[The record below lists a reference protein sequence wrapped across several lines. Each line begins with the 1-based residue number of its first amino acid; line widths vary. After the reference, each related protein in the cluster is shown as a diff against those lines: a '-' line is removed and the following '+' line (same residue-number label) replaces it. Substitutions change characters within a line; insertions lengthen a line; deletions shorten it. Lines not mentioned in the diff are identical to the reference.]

1 MSFTLTTLRQAIQDY
16 TENSET
22 TFLNNLDNFITSS
35 EDRIIQ
41 SVNLEEFRK
50 NATSALTADDQF
62 LACPDDYLSSFSLQ
76 ITNGSSPDFVLQKD
90 PNFLRT
96 YVPSTTTTGQP
107 KYYARYDVTNFLL
120 SPTPNSNY
128 TVELHYYYRPTSL
141 TATSLTI
148 SFASGGNSYN
158 VGETVTVTATGV
170 SATVKT
176 ISNTSITTSVPL
188 TGTFSSGDTFLG
200 SVSGNNA
207 NLTSTGVTSDTT
219 KTWLSDNA
227 PYVLLYGSLV
237 EAYIFMKG
245 EQDLQAQYEKR
256 FVEGATRL
264 KTLAEARENR
274 DAYTQGLPTVP
285 NT

>member
-50 NATSALTADDQF
+50 NATSALTADDEF

-96 YVPSTTTTGQP
+96 YIPDTAITGQP
-107 KYYARYDVTNFLL
+107 KYYARYDVNNFLL
-120 SPTPNSNY
+120 APTPNSNY

-148 SFASGGNSYN
+148 GFASGGNSYN

-170 SATVKT
+170 SATVRT

-207 NLTSTGVTSDTT
+207 NLTSTGVSADTT

>member
-16 TENSET
+16 TENSEV
-22 TFLNNLDNFITSS
+22 TFKNNLDDFISAS

-41 SVNLEEFRK
+41 SINLEEFRK
-50 NATSALTADDQF
+50 NATSALTSDDQF

-76 ITNGSSPDFVLQKD
+76 ITNGSNPDFVLQKD

-96 YVPSTTTTGQP
+96 YVPNSATTGQP
-107 KYYARYDVTNFLL
+107 KYYARYDVSNFLL
-120 SPTPNSNY
+120 APTPNSNY

-141 TATSLTI
+141 TASSITI
-148 SFASGGNSYN
+148 NFSSGGSSYN
-158 VGETVTVTATGV
+158 VGEIVTVVATGA

-176 ISNTSITTSVPL
+176 ISNTSITTTVPL
-188 TGTFSSGDTFLG
+188 NGTFSTGDTFLG
-200 SVSGNNA
+200 SVSGTNV
-207 NLTSTGVTSDTT
+207 NLTSTGVSVDTT
-219 KTWLSDNA
+219 ETWLSNNA

-274 DAYTQGLPTVP
+274 DSYTQGLPTVP

>member
-50 NATSALTADDQF
+50 NATSALTADDEF

-76 ITNGSSPDFVLQKD
+76 ITNGSNPDFVLQKD

-96 YVPSTTTTGQP
+96 YVPSTATTGQP
-107 KYYARYDVTNFLL
+107 KYYARYDVSNFLL
-120 SPTPNSNY
+120 APTPNSNY

-170 SATVKT
+170 SATVRT

-200 SVSGNNA
+200 SVSGSNA